1 MTSLIHLSV
10 KEVCRWWIATPFL
23 AGIALS
29 FLMSYFLNTN
39 GGVVL
44 RSTNSKHASLLKPIK
59 VDISCPYCRQEN
71 KNMLYRSTGS
81 IACANC
87 SSELTCLEI
96 DDHFHI
102 KQPSDFFES
111 YIPGGH
117 TRMTREIILKNIS
130 ERNNQVSWDRASDE
144 IIISSWFNTYRRIK
158 YTGDPPGMDIWNRA
172 EKTWRTRSGDCEDHA
187 ILLTDFLITQGFN
200 ARVAV
205 GLWKKEG
212 HAWVVVNH
220 RGREYLLEQ
229 IGNLS
234 PRFPPRVE
242 TYSKD
247 YEPYYSFD
255 RDAIYYPIEFNKK
268 ATTYFSETKWRK
280 TLKQN
285 IKNGY

>member
-1 MTSLIHLSV
+1 MSSPIHLSL
-10 KEVCRWWIATPFL
+10 KEVCRLWIAIPFL
-23 AGIALS
+23 GGFVLS
-29 FLMSYFLNTN
+29 FVIHNFLNAY
-39 GGVVL
+39 GGMVL
-44 RSTNSKHASLLKPIK
+44 KSSNSKQASLIKPLKA
-59 VDISCPYCRQEN
+59 DIFCPNCRQEN

-87 SSELTCLEI
+87 SSELTCLEM

-102 KQPSDFFES
+102 QQPSDFFES

-130 ERNNQVSWDRASDE
+130 ERNNQFSSDHASDE
-144 IIISSWFNTYRRIK
+144 IIIASWFNTYRRIK

-172 EKTWRTRSGDCEDHA
+172 EKTWRTRKGDCEDHA

-242 TYSKD
+242 AFSRE
-247 YEPYYSFD
+247 YEPFYSFD
-255 RDAIYYPIEFNKK
+255 RDAIYYPIESKNKV
-268 ATTYFSETKWRK
+268 TTYFSETKWRK
-280 TLKQN
+280 TNKQN
-285 IKNGY
+285 TKNGY